1 MKTNRPEQNEEPHI
15 NPENNAESAA
25 DSVRSFLSGIF
36 EKIEEEQHKNEP
48 QELADKTDEDLLRMS
63 LVPIH
68 VMCRRYKR
76 CAGCPLGS
84 KVYLCAGI
92 YIEKAAIYSA
102 INAEKKKAET
112 ESDHE

>member
-1 MKTNRPEQNEEPHI
+1 MKTNRPEPNEEQPI

-36 EKIEEEQHKNEP
+36 EEIEERQRKNEP
-48 QELADKTDEDLLRMS
+48 PELASKTDEELLRAS

-68 VMCRRYKR
+68 VMCRRYKA
-76 CAGCPLGS
+76 CAGCPLES
-84 KVYLCAGI
+84 KIYSCAGS
-92 YIEKAAIYSA
+92 YIEKAALYSA
-102 INAEKKKAET
+102 LNAKQKNAET